1 MEQVI
6 NNLQPVLIPKTKFL
20 GEEQLV
26 SSSKAFIEANTIE
39 CSLKEIKEHH
49 ILPVWLKDNEP
60 LISHSDFITLTSTI
74 VNDVFLGEQILSP
87 NIRVSHAIKGRI
99 PSAKEKP
106 AHLLTDDERTLCYER
121 MMFVIEV
128 PSIKAEV
135 DGNLLSL
142 TIGGV
147 KSYSEDNLYQ
157 RSGGDQHFKLFIGFQ
172 NRVCTNLCV
181 WSDGYNSTLTVKG
194 IDQLHIAVRM
204 MIQGYNSGHHLF
216 HLRRLAEHS
225 ISEQDFAH
233 LIGRIR
239 MYNHLPNNLKAG
251 IDGMLLTD
259 TQIGMVVRDYYRDN
273 SFCRDENGRI
283 NLWRLYNLFTGA
295 NKSTY
300 IDNFL
305 DRSVNAYLFT
315 EQIRWALEGRSES
328 WYLN

>member
-1 MEQVI
+1 MELI
-6 NNLQPVLIPKTKFL
+6 NNLLPVIIPKENYND
-20 GEEQLV
+20 EEQPI
-26 SSSKAFIEANTIE
+26 SSPKAFIEANTIE
-39 CSLKEIKEHH
+39 CSLKEMKEQHT
-49 ILPVWLKDNEP
+49 IPVWLKDNEP
-60 LISHSDFITLTSTI
+60 LIAHSDFIDLTSFI
-74 VNDVFLGEQILSP
+74 VNSVFHGEQILKP
-87 NIRVSHAIKGRI
+87 NIRVSHAIKNRV
-99 PSAKEKP
+99 PSAKDKP
-106 AHLLTDDERTLCYER
+106 AHLLTDAERTLFYER

-157 RSGGDQHFKLFIGFQ
+157 RSGGDQSFKFFIGFQ
-172 NRVCTNLCV
+172 NSVCTNLCV
-181 WSDGYNSTLTVKG
+181 WSSGYNSTLKVKG
-194 IDQLHIAVRM
+194 INQLHIAIRTL
-204 MIQGYNSGHHLF
+204 IQSYNSGHHLF
-216 HLRRLAEHS
+216 HLRKLAEHS
-225 ISEQDFAH
+225 ISEQEFAH

-239 MYNHLPNNLKAG
+239 MYNYLPNHLKAG
-251 IDGMLLTD
+251 INGMLLTD

-273 SFCRDENGRI
+273 SFCKQEDGRI
-283 NLWRLYNLFTGA
+283 NLWRLYNLFTGS

-305 DRSVNAYLFT
+305 DRSVNAYEFT